1 VSDFIYQIYAAFRLD
16 GASGLV
22 SLIAEISGNHN
33 GSLDNCKN
41 LIKSAQ
47 MCGADYVK
55 IQTYSP
61 DTMTLDIDHENFT
74 INKSHKL
81 WGGQSLYEL
90 YENAQTPWGWHQEL
104 FNFSNSIGMKI
115 FSTPFDKTA
124 VDLLE
129 ELNTP
134 IYKIAS
140 MESGDIPLIKYIAQT
155 QKPVIASTGSS
166 TIEEIDELVET
177 IYSEGNK
184 DLTLLLCT
192 SAYPTPHNQVHLARM
207 ELLRERYNIPVGLSD
222 HTLGNSASLAAV
234 AMGATVIE
242 RHFILNRN
250 EGGADS
256 AFSLEPNELRDLS
269 IHINQIVESVG
280 NKFWQI
286 QPDESESRRL
296 RRSLII
302 TIDVQKGDVISD
314 LNVKSLRPNIGISP
328 KFYEQVLGKTFNAA
342 FSAGTALTF
351 DKISEASN

>member
-1 VSDFIYQIYAAFRLD
+1 VAFRLG
-16 GASGLV
+16 GASILV

-33 GSLDNCKN
+33 GSIDTCKD

-47 MCGADYVK
+47 ICGADYVK
-55 IQTYSP
+55 IQTYRP
-61 DTMTLDIDHENFT
+61 DTMTLDIDHENFV

-90 YENAQTPWGWHQEL
+90 YKTAQTPWEWHQEL
-104 FNFSNSIGMKI
+104 FEFSNSLGMRI

-129 ELNTP
+129 DLNTP

-140 MESGDIPLIKYIAQT
+140 LESGDIPLIKYIAQT

-166 TIEEIDELVET
+166 TLEEIDELVET
-177 IYSEGNK
+177 VYSEGNK

-192 SAYPTPHNQVHLARM
+192 SAYPTPYNQVHLARM
-207 ELLRERYNIPVGLSD
+207 ELLGERYNVPVGLSD

-234 AMGATVIE
+234 ARGATVIE

-250 EGGADS
+250 QGGPDS
-256 AFSLEPNELRDLS
+256 AFSLEPNELGDLS
-269 IHINQIVESVG
+269 IHIKQIEQSVG
-280 NKFWQI
+280 NKLWEI

-302 TIDVQKGDVISD
+302 TVDVQKGELISD

-328 KFYEQVLGKTFNAA
+328 KFYGEVIGKRFNAA

-351 DKISEASN
+351 DKIAEVSN